1 MRLGVIGFS
10 KYFQRAYFPVIQSS
24 RTIKFP
30 AVCDVLNRNEFFR
43 LISKANL
50 RQTPKLF
57 RSIEEFV
64 SSNQIDAAI
73 ISTPH
78 IFHYAQVKYCLE
90 SGLHVLVDKPL
101 ATKKHEAIE
110 LVEIAA
116 KKGLKLGVGNNRRY
130 EEIYQYIKEAL
141 SKNKYGEI
149 RIVNYLFANSPWYN
163 YSCDWR
169 GDPKLS
175 AGGALMDIGYLAVD
189 MLVWLLDSPLCLLK
203 AVGSHSKGYK
213 GESSICILANSE
225 PDTLVNLTVTYEA
238 PFPSVQ
244 EELSIYGARGSIFV
258 RRFNTERSI
267 SPPKVFEQ
275 VNNGKMD
282 SVRFT
287 KNPDCSAPLA
297 DFLDSIKTNRFM
309 IAEGKTTIPTIEFI
323 EFVYSSMND

>member
-1 MRLGVIGFS
+1 MRLGIIGFS
-10 KYFQRAYFPVIQSS
+10 KYFQRAYLPVIQSS
-24 RTIKFP
+24 RTIKLP
-30 AVCDVLNRNEFFR
+30 TVCDVLNRNEFYR

-50 RQTPKLF
+50 RQIPKLF
-57 RSIEEFV
+57 HSIERFV

-78 IFHYAQVKYCLE
+78 IFHYNQVKYCLE

-101 ATKKHEAIE
+101 ATKEHEVIE
-110 LVEIAA
+110 LVEIAD

-130 EEIYQYIKEAL
+130 EEIYKYIKEAIA
-141 SKNKYGEI
+141 KEKYGEI
-149 RIVNYLFANSPWYN
+149 KIINYLFANSPWYD

-169 GDPKLS
+169 GDPELN

-189 MLVWLLDSPLCLLK
+189 MLIWLLDSPLCLLK

-238 PFPSVQ
+238 PSPSVQ
-244 EELSIYGARGSIFV
+244 EELSIYGSRGSIFV
-258 RRFNTERSI
+258 RRFNSERSV
-267 SPPKVFEQ
+267 SPPMVFEQ

-287 KNPDCSAPLA
+287 MNPDCSAPLV
-297 DFLDSIKTNRFM
+297 DFLDSIKTNRPM

-323 EFVYSSMND
+323 GSVYSSIK